1 MNGSLTRLLT
11 AVAMIITL
19 VSIGSPAQAQTADFG
34 YVLAIQGGYGTSEVS
49 VAIPEGTEPVS
60 LSTTITSSYST
71 PGRLDVLINGRRR
84 ASVPAIGGGPVR
96 LPLDAADV
104 EQGSVIVGLR
114 AALTPDTDCLRD
126 DQATAT
132 MEDPQLVVTG
142 RPVTPTTI
150 ADFLKPGPS
159 SYVVAVPAAP
169 SAAEQAA
176 GLDAALALRYL
187 YGETADI
194 TLVLGDP
201 PASTRVVEVAQWEQA
216 QNSLAVTE
224 GVMRITGSAQNLEQ
238 AAVSLADPNIGLLA
252 VESVSDLNGP
262 AQYAPLDGT
271 SSLRAAGIDSLTVTG
286 IGAVSRTVTL
296 SQATFGQPVS
306 GLVFDLKGAAT
317 PVLPGQ
323 QARVNLLWNG
333 ELITS
338 RNLTED
344 ARVSARF
351 SIPAPSLR
359 SDNDFTVELEYLPAG
374 GDCSIVPLPGTVEF
388 DTGSSTVTPTFGESV
403 GPGFQRFPQ
412 ALGARIPV
420 AAAGALRESLPD
432 LADILTGVV
441 ATSPLQYTL
450 ELTDAAD
457 LVDETGVA
465 TGLSPQQAAVLSAPL
480 PTDTQGSNFP
490 AGQQTQYAALQAYQ
504 AHD

>member
-1 MNGSLTRLLT
+1 
-11 AVAMIITL
+11 
-19 VSIGSPAQAQTADFG
+19 
-34 YVLAIQGGYGTSEVS
+34 
-49 VAIPEGTEPVS
+49 
-60 LSTTITSSYST
+60 
-71 PGRLDVLINGRRR
+71 
-84 ASVPAIGGGPVR
+84 
-96 LPLDAADV
+96 
-104 EQGSVIVGLR
+104 
-114 AALTPDTDCLRD
+114 
-126 DQATAT
+126 
-132 MEDPQLVVTG
+132 MEDPQLVVNG
-142 RPVTPTTI
+142 QPVTPTTI
-150 ADFLKPGPS
+150 ADFLTPGPS
-159 SYVVAVPAAP
+159 DYVVAVPAAP

-187 YGETADI
+187 FGETADI
-194 TLVLGDP
+194 SLVLGDP
-201 PASTRVVEVAQWEQA
+201 PASTRVVEVEQWEQP

-224 GVMRITGSAQNLEQ
+224 GVMRISGSAENLEQ

-252 VESVSDLNGP
+252 VGSVSDLSGQ
-262 AQYAPLDGT
+262 AQYAPLEGT

-286 IGAVSRTVTL
+286 IGAVSHTVTL
-296 SQATFGQPVS
+296 SQATFGRPVS

-333 ELITS
+333 ELVTS

-344 ARVSARF
+344 ARVSTRF

-359 SDNDFTVELEYLPAG
+359 SDNDLMIELEYLPAG

-412 ALGARIPV
+412 ALDAQIPV

-432 LADILTGVV
+432 LADVLTGIV
-441 ATSPLQYTL
+441 ATSPLQYTV
-450 ELTDAAD
+450 ELTDAMD

-480 PTDTQGSNFP
+480 PTGTQGPEFP

-504 AHD
+504 THDHDLLILSGSGPLATGLATWPASQPRGWDGLEGQVYVLAAGQDTPEKFQTPSTEPDKRAPQLIVGSALTLALLLMLLVWLRRRPGRG